1 MPNHNNTTELEKLL
15 NDMCNE
21 VQNNSSWTM
30 LGGDPPDLTPYLTQL
45 QNLTIKERQA
55 ELAQTV
61 LAGMPELTPKQQEF
75 VENRLQELEKT
86 FKENNQ

>member
-1 MPNHNNTTELEKLL
+1 
-15 NDMCNE
+15 MCNE

-75 VENRLQELEKT
+75 VENRLQALEKT
-86 FKENNQ
+86 LKELE